1 MAWMS
6 DAPSSTSKPFWQFAI
21 RSLLFAILCVAGFF
35 AGFRVG
41 YDRGAEKRRSEDFS
55 TKVYSVS
62 DFTSA
67 DEMIST
73 IIRTIDIE
81 SWEDVGGPGKI
92 TGAPDDPASVIIYQT
107 GANHDSI
114 ERLLTDLREAKK

>member
-1 MAWMS
+1 MS
-6 DAPSSTSKPFWQFAI
+6 NTPPNTSRPRLQFAI
-21 RSLLFAILCVAGFF
+21 RSLLFVVLCVAGFF

-73 IIRTIDIE
+73 IIRTIDME
-81 SWEDVGGPGKI
+81 SWQDVGGPGKI
-92 TGAPDDPASVIIYQT
+92 QGAPDDPASVVIYQT
-107 GANHDSI
+107 GANHNSI
-114 ERLLTDLREAKK
+114 ERLLADLRKAKK